1 MTSELT
7 GVLEPGIEL
16 PPLVRTIELVDM
28 VAYAGATWDWYRSH
42 YDAAFAAAQQLPA
55 PLVDGQMLGALL
67 AEAAQD
73 AFGPRARLRRLAFRF
88 RSMVFAGDTVTCTG
102 RIESVTGGPEG
113 RVLEIAHEVRCG
125 DRVAVAPA
133 SSTVVL
139 LER

>member
-1 MTSELT
+1 MPELA
-7 GVLEPGIEL
+7 VAVEPGAAL
-16 PPLVRTIELVDM
+16 PPLTRTIELVDM
-28 VAYAGATWDWYRSH
+28 VAYAGATWDWFRSH
-42 YDAAFAAAQQLPA
+42 YDADFVAGQQLPA

-67 AEAAQD
+67 AESVQD
-73 AFGPRARLRRLAFRF
+73 ALGPTARLRRLSFRF

-102 RIESVTGGPEG
+102 RIESVTGVSEG

-139 LER
+139 LGR